1 MPLYI
6 FLHTNYLQMKGIE
19 VVVYS
24 NIELAV
30 ATRDIS
36 VTLLYFCVGIAALHK
51 FRQLLTRHKTPIL
64 AAWALQG

>member
-1 MPLYI
+1 MCFPVQCC
-6 FLHTNYLQMKGIE
+6 FLQHNYLQMKG
-19 VVVYS
+19 S
-24 NIELAV
+24 IELAV